1 MNYITKIKSLI
12 KRKLFFYKLTRKIL
26 FNTLLQYKKL
36 NIFNDLNLN
45 TKSIFI
51 DIGANEGLVTSYIN
65 DKFGCKIICFEPHP
79 GCYYHLKKLFK
90 YYSNIIIFNIAVSEK
105 SSINEKLYLHKESTN
120 SKEMTYAQGSSL
132 ESNKLNINKDKFIL
146 SKTISID
153 EILNNYDFIDVIKID
168 IETHEY
174 KILPSIFNNMHKI
187 GKIYCELNGSKKYL
201 YLKHEYD
208 FWIKKLKDANYY
220 GSKFIEW
227 S

>member
-1 MNYITKIKSLI
+1 MNYIKKIKSLI
-12 KRKLFFYKLTRKIL
+12 RRKLFFYKLTRRIL
-26 FNTLLQYKKL
+26 FNTVFQNKKL

-45 TKSIFI
+45 KKSIFI
-51 DIGANEGLVTSYIN
+51 DIGTNEGSIASYIN
-65 DKFGCKIICFEPHP
+65 DKFGCKIVCFEPHP
-79 GCYYHLKKLFK
+79 GCHSYLKKLFK
-90 YYSNIIIFNIAVSEK
+90 YDANIIIFNMSVSDK
-105 SSINEKLYLHKESTN
+105 SSINEKLYLHIESKN
-120 SKEMTYAQGSSL
+120 SQEMMYAQGSSL
-132 ESNKLNINKDKFIL
+132 ESNKLNIDKDKFVL

-174 KILPSIFNNMHKI
+174 KILPSIFNNMYKI
-187 GKIYCELNGSKKYL
+187 GKVYCELNGSKKYL

-208 FWIKKLKDANYY
+208 FWVKKLKDANFY